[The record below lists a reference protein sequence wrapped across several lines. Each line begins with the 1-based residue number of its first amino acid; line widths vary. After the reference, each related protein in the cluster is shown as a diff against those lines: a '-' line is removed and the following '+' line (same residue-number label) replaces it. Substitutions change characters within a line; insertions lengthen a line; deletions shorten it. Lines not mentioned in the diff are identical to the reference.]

1 MKPLTKELKKYSYLF
16 WFFLGTNQGHVEVP
30 RLGVESALQLP
41 ASITA
46 TATQVLDPLIKARD
60 RTLVLMVASW
70 VCNPLS
76 HSGNSKCCSS
86 LWQEFHSQG
95 PLQKESKMWAKF

>member
-1 MKPLTKELKKYSYLF
+1 MAS
-16 WFFLGTNQGHVEVP
+16 FLGPYLQQMKVP
-30 RLGVESALQLP
+30 RLGVESDLQLP
-41 ASITA
+41 ASTTA